1 MTHWLLRPCCAAI
14 AGSLRALVKE
24 AVKEGVEHIDEGL
37 ERVIEGM
44 STLSLMSQQAYLS
57 VYDTRSQGSRNS
69 NSRQDAAGYYS
80 ALSPDTVPP
89 EVEGEHLVRI
99 VRAYSTR
106 L

>member
-1 MTHWLLRPCCAAI
+1 M
-14 AGSLRALVKE
+14 KE

-57 VYDTRSQGSRNS
+57 VYDTRSQSSRNS
-69 NSRQDAAGYYS
+69 NSRQDAAVYYG
-80 ALSPDTVPP
+80 ALAPDTVPA
-89 EVEGEHLVRI
+89 EVAGEHLVRI
-99 VRAYSTR
+99 VGAYSTR